1 MGRKTISQQYQGA
14 SSFNIAGRHVDTGL
28 IEHIILDGDDENIPV
43 ISSGES
49 NPKLVDAYIGAA
61 RIRKMSDFSVNKK
74 QLSLYLPLVPDE
86 GVPIIGETVQLVS
99 VAGTDYYKRI
109 PSVNINIGNARINAE
124 EKLSEKSDSS
134 GGGGGSYS
142 ETSQTGTA
150 TSNSSERESELG
162 EYFSPENVHKLRL
175 YEGDRIVQSRF
186 GQSIRFSGY
195 NNTDNLFSPTII
207 IRNRQ
212 NDASI
217 NDLEVNDVT
226 EEDVN
231 KDGSIILMGG
241 DKFRIPFQPGTVDEK
256 GNSNFETN
264 PINHELP
271 DYEGNDQILINSERI
286 IISSKAAEMLFFSK
300 GDYGFISDGVF
311 KIDNGEAGAELDFGG
326 NVNLTMDRNNSTF
339 FVGTGDGQIRLNTD
353 DSGNGGTGQKEPLIR
368 GAKLVDL
375 LEQLIDAINAQVYK
389 TPCGPSARAPLNKAV
404 FNKIK
409 SQLKDAKST
418 KNFTE

>member
-14 SSFNIAGRHVDTGL
+14 SSFNIAGKDVNVGIVEHV
-28 IEHIILDGDDENIPV
+28 ILDENDENIV
-43 ISSGES
+43 ESSQGQA
-49 NPKLVDAYIGAA
+49 NTKLVDAYIGASK
-61 RIRKMSDFSVNKK
+61 IRKADDFSVNKK
-74 QLSLYLPLVPDE
+74 ALPLFLPLVPDE
-86 GVPIIGETVQLVS
+86 GVPLIGETVQLVE
-99 VAGTDYYKRI
+99 VAGTTYYKRI

-124 EKLSEKSDSS
+124 EKLSEKSDSG

-162 EYFSPENVHKLRL
+162 EYFSPESVHKLKL
-175 YEGDRIVQSRF
+175 YEGDRVIQSRF

-195 NNTDNLFSPTII
+195 NNSENLFSPTII

-241 DKFRIPFQPGTVDEK
+241 DKYRIPFQPGTVDEK

-264 PINHELP
+264 PIKHELP
-271 DYEGNDQILINSERI
+271 DYEGNDQILINSERVL
-286 IISSKAAEMLFFSK
+286 ISSKAAEMLFFSK
-300 GDYGFISDGVF
+300 GDYGFISDGTF
-311 KIDNGEAGAELDFGG
+311 KIDNGEAGADLDFGG
-326 NVNLTMDRNNSTF
+326 DVNITLDRNNSTF
-339 FVGTGDGQIRLNTD
+339 FLGTGDGQIRLNTD

-375 LEQLIDAINAQVYK
+375 LEQMIDAINQQVFK
-389 TPCGPSARAPLNKAV
+389 TPCGPTAPAPLNKAV

-409 SQLKDAKST
+409 SQLKEAKST